1 MLISSDRAAYSSA
14 CLKAQG
20 LAVFHTDSPPFSPA
34 HTMCAGLQFSNLVSI
49 CGQKWPIFV
58 CLNPDPGHSFCFVL
72 FCFLTWTVCCPCTS
86 SFRRSRSRALQPAGE
101 APVCSGLKQLLIRG
115 AILGTLPFFSPPA
128 YATGPLPGGIFS
140 GTPPPSAL
148 LSTYHMRR
156 IYSLLDSHSAWW
168 TGSECHS
175 GPTFSPLQ
183 LVPCCTSRVV
193 S

>member
-1 MLISSDRAAYSSA
+1 MIEQPTAVPVSKHRGWQCFTLIAPLSLLHIPCVQVYSSQTWSVSVDKSDRSLCVWTLTQAI
-14 CLKAQG
+14 L
-20 LAVFHTDSPPFSPA
+20 
-34 HTMCAGLQFSNLVSI
+34 
-49 CGQKWPIFV
+49 
-58 CLNPDPGHSFCFVL
+58 FVL